1 MNVLQA
7 FEHFKYT
14 SVDLYHRASSSLSV
28 AVQRS
33 RTTSEQRKSQQF
45 SLVRNRRANLSDQI
59 HHLSLIMAEATPD
72 AAPQAAETESTP
84 MTNGITASET
94 ADVTMADSTEATV
107 AATTE
112 IHPQATTLPEAHTD
126 SQPESQS
133 APTPAPVSVP
143 TPAPAPAPVAP
154 ASTRN
159 SPHPS
164 GPQQT
169 PTQPIP
175 HGSPTRV
182 YLNQHVTP
190 HLLEAMKH
198 LATNEPEKPLKFLS
212 EFLAMKSAEIE
223 G

>member
-1 MNVLQA
+1 MT
-7 FEHFKYT
+7 EP
-14 SVDLYHRASSSLSV
+14 
-28 AVQRS
+28 
-33 RTTSEQRKSQQF
+33 
-45 SLVRNRRANLSDQI
+45 
-59 HHLSLIMAEATPD
+59 TPD
-72 AAPQAAETESTP
+72 AAPQVAETEPTP
-84 MTNGITASET
+84 ITNGTTVTET
-94 ADVTMADSTEATV
+94 ADVTMADSTEIPV
-107 AATTE
+107 AAMTE
-112 IHPQATTLPEAHTD
+112 EQSHAEILPEAQIESHPEL
-126 SQPESQS
+126 QP
-133 APTPAPVSVP
+133 APIPAPVSAPTP
-143 TPAPAPAPVAP
+143 TPAPAAP
-154 ASTRN
+154 ASSRN

-164 GPQQT
+164 MPQQA

>member
-1 MNVLQA
+1 MT
-7 FEHFKYT
+7 EPT
-14 SVDLYHRASSSLSV
+14 SD
-28 AVQRS
+28 AV
-33 RTTSEQRKSQQF
+33 
-45 SLVRNRRANLSDQI
+45 
-59 HHLSLIMAEATPD
+59 
-72 AAPQAAETESTP
+72 PQVAETEPTP
-84 MTNGITASET
+84 ITNGTTATNEA
-94 ADVTMADSTEATV
+94 ADVTMADSTEVPAS
-107 AATTE
+107 TE
-112 IHPQATTLPEAHTD
+112 LQSQPTPLSEA
-126 SQPESQS
+126 QPESQP
-133 APTPAPVSVP
+133 APTPAPVSAPTP
-143 TPAPAPAPVAP
+143 TPALA
-154 ASTRN
+154 ASASSRN

-164 GPQQT
+164 APQQA

>member
-1 MNVLQA
+1 MNVLRTSQ
-7 FEHFKYT
+7 HVKYT
-14 SVDLYHRASSSLSV
+14 SVDLYYRASSSKSV
-28 AVQRS
+28 TVQPS
-33 RTTSEQRKSQQF
+33 QTTGKLRNNANSLYVYVTDAPISATLTCNRKY
-45 SLVRNRRANLSDQI
+45 
-59 HHLSLIMAEATPD
+59 IMAEPTPD
-72 AAPQAAETESTP
+72 AAPQIAETEPTP
-84 MTNGITASET
+84 ITNGTTATET
-94 ADVTMADSTEATV
+94 ADVTMADSTEAPV

-112 IHPQATTLPEAHTD
+112 IPPQTTTLPEAHTE

-133 APTPAPVSVP
+133 APTAAPVSAPTP
-143 TPAPAPAPVAP
+143 TPAPAAP
-154 ASTRN
+154 ASSRN

-164 GPQQT
+164 GPQQA